1 MSPCALET
9 QDRLTAK
16 IAISHPLPVKF
27 SCPFKKNSFNIN
39 NKGNEFLKKPNS
51 SVFCLNKTSFNSALR
66 EFDIPV

>member
-39 NKGNEFLKKPNS
+39 NKGNEF
-51 SVFCLNKTSFNSALR
+51 
-66 EFDIPV
+66 